1 MSEIN
6 WNELKDKAHSNAV
19 KHGFWEGRPSD
30 QHFLCLVISELME
43 AVEADRKGRYH
54 YTKKFDNPKI
64 EIEEWKPITGYEED
78 YEVSNLGRVR
88 SKDIFVWGGK
98 SYYQKKGKVLKPG
111 LGGAG
116 YYTVSLR
123 GKTHKVACLV
133 ANAFLIKELDSDY
146 VNHIDGDKTNDNV
159 SNLEYV
165 SPSSNSKHASITGLH
180 IYKGKLSY
188 EQKVE
193 IAFLHK
199 RGLAYTTIHK
209 NNDYGVSKSAIQR
222 ICNEYEKYTE
232 SVEFELADAAIRLL
246 DLAGANN
253 LNLNRFCL
261 QHVVTPKKSFTENIY
276 AIVKDMVN
284 YKYSQEE
291 QINYALHQIR
301 RLSEILKINLLWHI
315 EQKMIYNES
324 REKMHGKSY

>member
-30 QHFLCLVISELME
+30 KHFLCLVISELME

-64 EIEEWKPITGYEED
+64 EIEEWKPITGYEKD

-88 SKDIFVWGGK
+88 SKDILVWGGK
-98 SYYQKKGKVLKPG
+98 SYYQKKGKVLKHG
-111 LGGAG
+111 LGGTG

-133 ANAFLIKELDSDY
+133 ANAFLIKESDSDY

-159 SNLEYV
+159 ANLEYV

-180 IYKGKLSY
+180 TYKGKLSY

-222 ICNEYEKYTE
+222 ICNEYEKYTD

-276 AIVKDMVN
+276 AIVKDLVN

-315 EQKMIYNES
+315 EQKMYYNEG
-324 REKMHGKSY
+324 RENKHGKEY

>member
-30 QHFLCLVISELME
+30 KHFLCLVISELME

-54 YTKKFDNPKI
+54 YTKKFDNPKL

-88 SKDIFVWGGK
+88 SKDILVWGGK
-98 SYYQKKGKVLKPG
+98 SYYQKKGKILKPG
-111 LGGAG
+111 LGGTG

-133 ANAFLIKELDSDY
+133 ANAFLIKESDSDY

-159 SNLEYV
+159 ANLEYV

-180 IYKGKLSY
+180 TYKGKLSY

-193 IAFLHK
+193 IAFLYK

-222 ICNEYEKYTE
+222 ICNEYEKYTD

-276 AIVKDMVN
+276 AIVKDLVN

-315 EQKMIYNES
+315 EQKMYYNEG
-324 REKMHGKSY
+324 RENKHGKEY

>member
-30 QHFLCLVISELME
+30 KHFLCLVISELME

-88 SKDIFVWGGK
+88 SKDILVWGGK

-111 LGGAG
+111 LGGTG

-133 ANAFLIKELDSDY
+133 ANAFLIKESDSDY

-159 SNLEYV
+159 ANLEYV

-180 IYKGKLSY
+180 TYKGKLSY

-222 ICNEYEKYTE
+222 ICNEYEKYTD

-276 AIVKDMVN
+276 AIVKDLVN

-315 EQKMIYNES
+315 EQKMYYNEG
-324 REKMHGKSY
+324 RENKHGKEY